1 MQSVISHTELHLL
14 SILNA
19 APCITQMVL
28 KTAEYN
34 IFSVDKDSD
43 AKPNYRILFYTLE
56 DLNSFKK
63 DYLINTIDPVKA
75 LEVIKGFMDDFFY
88 LTCDGEVLPRYK
100 ADTDAAYSV
109 TQEHRD
115 FIRALAG
122 TP

>member
-1 MQSVISHTELHLL
+1 MKSVISHTELHLL
-14 SILNA
+14 SITDA

-28 KTAEYN
+28 KTSEYN

-63 DYLINTIDPVKA
+63 DYLVNSIDPIKA
-75 LEVIKGFMDDFFY
+75 LEIIKDFMNDFFY

-100 ADTDAAYSV
+100 AATDAAYCVSE
-109 TQEHRD
+109 EHRD

>member
-1 MQSVISHTELHLL
+1 MKSVISHKELHLL

-19 APCITQMVL
+19 APCITQMLL
-28 KTAEYN
+28 KTEEYN

-63 DYLINTIDPVKA
+63 DYLVNSIDPIKA
-75 LEVIKGFMDDFFY
+75 LEIIKDFMNDFFY

-100 ADTDAAYSV
+100 AHTDAAYCVSE
-109 TQEHRD
+109 EHRD

>member
-1 MQSVISHTELHLL
+1 MKSVVTHTKLHLL
-14 SILNA
+14 SITSA
-19 APCITQMVL
+19 HPCITNMLL
-28 KTAEYN
+28 KDEEYN
-34 IFSVDKDSD
+34 IFTLDKDSNAD
-43 AKPNYRILFYTLE
+43 PNYRIFFYDEANLQR
-56 DLNSFKK
+56 FKK
-63 DYLINTIDPVKA
+63 DYLVNSIDPIKA
-75 LEVIKGFMDDFFY
+75 LEIIKDFMNDFFY

>member
-1 MQSVISHTELHLL
+1 MQSSLTYTHLHLL
-14 SILNA
+14 SITDA
-19 APCITQMVL
+19 APCIAQMVL
-28 KTAEYN
+28 KSSEYN

-43 AKPNYRILFYTLE
+43 AKPNYRILFYDEANLQR
-56 DLNSFKK
+56 FKK
-63 DYLINTIDPVKA
+63 DYLVNSIDPIKA
-75 LEVIKGFMDDFFY
+75 LEIIKDFMNDFFY
-88 LTCDGEVLPRYK
+88 LTYDGEVLPRYK

>member
-1 MQSVISHTELHLL
+1 MQSSLTYTHLHLL
-14 SILNA
+14 SITDA
-19 APCITQMVL
+19 APCITQMLL
-28 KTAEYN
+28 KASEYN

-43 AKPNYRILFYTLE
+43 AKPNYRIFFYTLE

-63 DYLINTIDPVKA
+63 NYLINSIDPIKA
-75 LEVIKGFMDDFFY
+75 LEVIKEFMDDFFY